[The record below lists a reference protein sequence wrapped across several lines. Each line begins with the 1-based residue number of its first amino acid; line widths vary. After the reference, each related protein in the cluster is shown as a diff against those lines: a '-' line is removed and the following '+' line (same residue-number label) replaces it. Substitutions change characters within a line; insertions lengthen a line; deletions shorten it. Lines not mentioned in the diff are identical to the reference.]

1 MHFCKGKVRLLMVA
15 VVFNFDD
22 EFGAVFRPGRC
33 CLACMDRGLG
43 LLRKIEDLVLF
54 GAFPRAFA
62 TPHQAFIFF
71 GLTQLVH
78 VGAIPN
84 ILAHGFDA
92 KNKSALFL
100 FFYVVFAG
108 EFPQKALSRSHGML
122 VSTRSWIGRLE
133 GFID

>member
-54 GAFPRAFA
+54 GAFPRTFA
-62 TPHQAFIFF
+62 VLLFSLLGEF
-71 GLTQLVH
+71 V
-78 VGAIPN
+78 
-84 ILAHGFDA
+84 LAND
-92 KNKSALFL
+92 LF
-100 FFYVVFAG
+100 VVF
-108 EFPQKALSRSHGML
+108 FLAL
-122 VSTRSWIGRLE
+122 W
-133 GFID
+133 